1 LSIVSRN
8 RPPFGEDGQAIVY
21 AGEAVTVGFRL
32 LDAAGDVQDYT
43 GREFALRVYGDGG
56 TTVAN
61 VNGEET
67 AHADGAYISCSL
79 EDADTEDLAPG
90 LRGWEFV
97 EYTAS
102 GRVVIGAGQF
112 DIALGASAAQSGGS
126 PGVGLSGITLYTLR
140 TDTNIVT
147 VSYMGAT
154 GAQPWAA
161 PAAWLTATAYTDV
174 PPRSVVTNGGSSYVC
189 VEAHT
194 SGVFAT
200 DFNAGKWLV
209 IAAGTGGVGSV
220 SWGDITGTLSAQTD
234 LQTALNAKQASDAD
248 LTTIAGLSPTNDDV
262 LQRKS
267 GAWTNRTPAQL
278 KTDLSLVK
286 GDVGLSAVDNTSDAD
301 KPVSTATQ
309 TALDGKQPI
318 DADLTAIGA
327 IAPTNDD
334 LIQRKAGAWTNRT
347 PAQLKTDLAL
357 TKADVGLSAVDN
369 TADANKPI
377 SSATQTALDAKQASD
392 ADLTAIAG
400 LSPSNDDLLQRKSGG
415 WTNRTPAQVKT
426 DLALAKGDVGLGNA
440 DNTSDANKPVS
451 TATQT
456 ALDGKQTVNA
466 NLTTFAGLTPG
477 ADDFLQYKGSA
488 WANRTPAQ
496 AKTDLALVK
505 ADVGLGS
512 VDNTADTAK
521 PVSTLQQAALDLK
534 APLASPTFTGTVAGI
549 TKTMVGLGNVDNTSD
564 ANKPISSATQ
574 GALDLK
580 APLASPT
587 FTGTVSG
594 ITKSMVGL
602 GNVDNTSDANKPIST
617 ATQTALDLKQNA
629 DADLT
634 AIAAL
639 TSAADKVPY
648 ATGAGTWALADFTA
662 AGRTIAGAA
671 NASAQRTAL
680 ELVPGTDVQ
689 AYSANLGAVA
699 GVTSAADKL
708 FYFTGSGTG
717 AVTDF
722 SSTGRTLVGGANA
735 AAMQSTLGL
744 VIGTNVQAQS
754 ANLAAFAG
762 LTLIADRLPYA
773 NGTGTLALATLTAAG
788 RAILDDTDAAAQQA
802 TLGLVPGTNVQAY
815 DADLAAIAALT
826 PTTRQVLQYV
836 GSAWT
841 AQFPTES
848 LIVAVGDETTAIT
861 TGTGKVT
868 FRMPYAFKLTAVRA
882 SLTTASSSGLPA
894 FNVKRN
900 GASIFSTTLTINQSA
915 KTSVGATTPA
925 VLSTTDLSDD
935 DEMTIDIDTAG
946 TGAAGPKIY
955 FIGYRTA

>member
-1 LSIVSRN
+1 MSIVSRN
-8 RPPFGEDGQAIVY
+8 RPPFGEEGQAIVY

-32 LDAAGDVQDYT
+32 QQPDGSGGYEVQSYT
-43 GREFALRVYGDGG
+43 GREFALRVYSDGG
-56 TTVAN
+56 TTSVN
-61 VNGEET
+61 VNGSE
-67 AHADGAYISCSL
+67 ASHADGAYISCSL
-79 EDADTEDLAPG
+79 ATADTSALTPG

-97 EYTAS
+97 EYTAT
-102 GRVVIGAGQF
+102 GRVVVAAGQF
-112 DIALGASAAQSGGS
+112 EIALGASAAQSEGS
-126 PGVGLSGITLYTLR
+126 PGSGTSSITLYTLR

-147 VSYMGAT
+147 VNYMGAT
-154 GAQPWAA
+154 GAAPWGT
-161 PAAWLTATAYTDV
+161 PAAWVTGTAYTATA
-174 PPRSVVTNGGSSYVC
+174 PRSVVTNSGSSYVC
-189 VEAHT
+189 LVSHT
-194 SGVFAT
+194 AGTFAT
-200 DFNAGKWLV
+200 DLAAAKGLV
-209 IAAGTGGVGSV
+209 IASGGGGGGGGAGA
-220 SWGDITGTLSAQTD
+220 WGDITGTLSAQTD
-234 LQTALNAKQASDAD
+234 LQS
-248 LTTIAGLSPTNDDV
+248 
-262 LQRKS
+262 
-267 GAWTNRTPAQL
+267 
-278 KTDLSLVK
+278 
-286 GDVGLSAVDNTSDAD
+286 
-301 KPVSTATQ
+301 
-309 TALDGKQPI
+309 
-318 DADLTAIGA
+318 
-327 IAPTNDD
+327 
-334 LIQRKAGAWTNRT
+334 
-347 PAQLKTDLAL
+347 
-357 TKADVGLSAVDN
+357 
-369 TADANKPI
+369 
-377 SSATQTALDAKQASD
+377 ALDAKQASD
-392 ADLTAIAG
+392 ADLTTFAG
-400 LSPSNDDLLQRKSGG
+400 LSPSNDDLLQRKSGA

-426 DLALAKGDVGLGNA
+426 DLALVKG
-440 DNTSDANKPVS
+440 
-451 TATQT
+451 
-456 ALDGKQTVNA
+456 
-466 NLTTFAGLTPG
+466 
-477 ADDFLQYKGSA
+477 
-488 WANRTPAQ
+488 
-496 AKTDLALVK
+496 
-505 ADVGLGS
+505 DVGLGS
-512 VDNTADTAK
+512 VDNTADSAK

-534 APLASPTFTGTVAGI
+534 APLASPTFTGTVA
-549 TKTMVGLGNVDNTSD
+549 
-564 ANKPISSATQ
+564 
-574 GALDLK
+574 
-580 APLASPT
+580 
-587 FTGTVSG
+587 G

-671 NASAQRTAL
+671 NAGAQRTAL

-946 TGAAGPKIY
+946 TGAAGPKLY